1 MFAWISGFDNIHR
14 IGTSQVVNMEKI
26 ISFSQKI
33 KGIISIGLKSFTPI
47 NNLPPISVENSPLS
61 IFFAEGLLEPFSN
74 AVNVITV
81 HLSSDLKIVVTE
93 DYFLFI
99 SWKQNCLILFSN
111 YSKIERIFS
120 IFKGYSWGGNVKL
133 PRGSDGKIPDWGI
146 SNLLL
151 LRSVI
156 LKKKSL
162 KARVRKVK
170 RRLLEIGLDCLK

>member
-47 NNLPPISVENSPLS
+47 NNLPPVSVENSPLS

-74 AVNVITV
+74 AVNIITV

-120 IFKGYSWGGNVKL
+120 IFKGYSWGGNGESKVAQRIRRKNSRL
-133 PRGSDGKIPDWGI
+133 RNFKSFIIKI
-146 SNLLL
+146 SYFEKE
-151 LRSVI
+151 VI
-156 LKKKSL
+156 ES
-162 KARVRKVK
+162 
-170 RRLLEIGLDCLK
+170 

>member
-47 NNLPPISVENSPLS
+47 NNLPPVSVENSPLS

-120 IFKGYSWGGNVKL
+120 IFKGYSWGRNGESKVAQRIRRKNSRLRNFK
-133 PRGSDGKIPDWGI
+133 SFIIKI
-146 SNLLL
+146 SYFEKE
-151 LRSVI
+151 VI
-156 LKKKSL
+156 ES
-162 KARVRKVK
+162 
-170 RRLLEIGLDCLK
+170 